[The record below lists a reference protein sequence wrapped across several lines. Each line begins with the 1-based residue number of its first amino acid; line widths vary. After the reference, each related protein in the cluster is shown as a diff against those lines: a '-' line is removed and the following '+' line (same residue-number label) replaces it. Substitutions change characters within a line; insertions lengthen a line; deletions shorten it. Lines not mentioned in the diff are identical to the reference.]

1 MRLPSVHA
9 AKEVPGSPSPSSSCW
24 APTGL
29 KICWLVVGEL
39 DSELGVSGL
48 GAVEERGK
56 ELQDMLG

>member
-1 MRLPSVHA
+1 MMYPCHRIVRLPSVHA
-9 AKEVPGSPSPSSSCW
+9 AKEVPGSPSPS
-24 APTGL
+24 
-29 KICWLVVGEL
+29 WLVVGEL